1 MKVFKFGGA
10 AVATADRIRNT
21 GRILQSYP
29 GQPILV
35 VISAMGKTTN
45 ALEKV
50 VEAFYRGD
58 KEEALSLFEEVKK
71 HHLQVRDE
79 LLQGLEDHNKNK
91 PGGPILSDFL
101 LKLNGCCMTSLFGT
115 MIITMTRWFALVN
128 YYPLPS

>member
-1 MKVFKFGGA
+1 MQAMKVFKFGGA

-58 KEEALSLFEEVKK
+58 KEAALSLFEEVKK
-71 HHLQVRDE
+71 LHLQVKDE
-79 LLQGLEDHNKNK
+79 LMQDLDGNSTNKS
-91 PGGPILSDFL
+91 GGPNLSDFFY
-101 LKLNGCCMTSLFGT
+101 GGGMAAARQTG
-115 MIITMTRWFALVN
+115 A
-128 YYPLPS
+128 

>member
-58 KEEALSLFEEVKK
+58 KEEELSLFEEVKK
-71 HHLQVRDE
+71 HHL
-79 LLQGLEDHNKNK
+79 
-91 PGGPILSDFL
+91 
-101 LKLNGCCMTSLFGT
+101 
-115 MIITMTRWFALVN
+115 
-128 YYPLPS
+128 